1 MRGFDELA
9 EINKEL
15 NKRNNEMV
23 SRVNNLQG
31 KLDLIDQKEKE
42 AAQVAEKVTET
53 EAERDAAKSENDK
66 LRLIVRKKI

>member
-1 MRGFDELA
+1 MQRKNDDCRSKDINLRGFDELA

-23 SRVNNLQG
+23 SRVNNLQS

-42 AAQVAEKVTET
+42 AAQIAEKVTKVEK
-53 EAERDAAKSENDK
+53 ERDAA
-66 LRLIVRKKI
+66 